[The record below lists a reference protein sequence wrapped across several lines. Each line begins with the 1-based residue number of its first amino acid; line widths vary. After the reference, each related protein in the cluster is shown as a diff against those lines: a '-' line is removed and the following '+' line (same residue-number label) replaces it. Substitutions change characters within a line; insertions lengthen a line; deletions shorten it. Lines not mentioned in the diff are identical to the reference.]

1 MDNVVPGPLRRLRE
15 ADIIDLAGLE
25 SAALGQEYY
34 RIGAVH
40 TTMQQGSQITGI
52 VDVPLSLAN
61 NASGVR
67 LPGTADISDLAHE
80 KAASPTKDVMA
91 AWEVQEV
98 QTTKDVDAQPG
109 RYAVKVEL
117 RDSSKWNA
125 ICTCGRRQAHA
136 PTASSNICPHA
147 AALLYQW
154 LAHPTT
160 FVSPHADSSHTMPS
174 SYAIVPERMAPPK
187 PAGAKDLKRAS
198 LRAPTPHPA
207 DAKDLKRAPQASL
220 RVPTEEVSIVEGEI
234 SELLSQLGL
243 SELRAIAR
251 EYEIS
256 RTGMNKQQLVEAM
269 VEVLKQPEM
278 IRKVVGT
285 LEKPQRQLLAALT
298 LAGGTVTDEELRGL
312 YERFSLGY
320 ANQLQA
326 MLSALRSKCLL
337 FRITCGESS
346 INRDATKEFPAINR
360 GTTQGHM
367 GSLLDV
373 GWYVPSEVRAVL
385 RVTVPITPFEV
396 QNTKAGTDGGGHRQA
411 DAPTASLPP
420 KLEEAKPYSLLNDL
434 LLVARALDGRAEGD
448 GKDRPSI
455 GDVDGGGRVNRTME
469 ARTEAGTDAP
479 PRGREGFETRLV
491 EGPYDGLMLVPP
503 PLDMPSPSLLES
515 LQVVVPR
522 PAAFLLFTFR
532 LLRLVDILYKDDAG
546 TPYLR
551 ILPNAARLL
560 LGPTC
565 TEVAHDLFVRWLTQ
579 PTYAELFELQEE
591 GLRLRCRSGPLGR
604 PALHTGELEMDNSE
618 ARQMLVALLAK
629 VPLNQWINFSAFA
642 RFVYR
647 LNPAFLQR
655 RHNLFSSPPWWLE
668 QEEGRTLHPT
678 QWNDWL
684 RAEGRYIARL
694 LRGPLHWWG
703 ISDVALSNSGQL
715 LAFRLTPLASLLV
728 HGSISAPQAD
738 RPRIIADS
746 ASNRRETTAWLMSSP
761 GGREGFET
769 RLAEG
774 PYDQDAPQMLTLS
787 ENGDILISSSPV
799 EWPLIE
805 LLEDFAEVAGV
816 QAGRLC
822 YRLTAA
828 SLAEALSRGLNPT
841 HLLQL
846 LHQHADAKE
855 LIRAPQAPLRV
866 STPLL
871 TELECRI
878 KNYGRVRLYTDVTLL
893 EVADTLV
900 MRELSATTPLEE
912 QVVRTIHPTLL
923 ILKKQGAERI
933 VQDLKRRGQVP
944 LLHEEEDYG
953 AE

>member
-40 TTMQQGSQITGI
+40 TTMHQGSQITGI
-52 VDVPLSLAN
+52 VDVPLSPAN

-67 LPGTADISDLAHE
+67 LPGSVDISDLAHE
-80 KAASPTKDVMA
+80 KAASPTKEVMA

-117 RDSSKWNA
+117 GDSSKWNA
-125 ICTCGRRQAHA
+125 ICTCNT
-136 PTASSNICPHA
+136 PKASSNICPHA

-160 FVSPHADSSHTMPS
+160 FVSPHADSSHGS
-174 SYAIVPERMAPPK
+174 ASERMAPPN
-187 PAGAKDLKRAS
+187 PAGARERQGGGKLTP
-198 LRAPTPHPA
+198 LRAPTPSP
-207 DAKDLKRAPQASL
+207 ASL
-220 RVPTEEVSIVEGEI
+220 PEEEVSIVQGDI
-234 SELLSQLGL
+234 IELLSQLGL

-251 EYEIS
+251 EYDIT

-320 ANQLQA
+320 PNQLQA

-337 FRITCGESS
+337 FRTPA
-346 INRDATKEFPAINR
+346 INRGDAIKEFPAINR
-360 GTTQGHM
+360 GTTQEHMGLM

-385 RVTVPITPFEV
+385 RVTVPTTPFEV
-396 QNTKAGTDGGGHRQA
+396 QNTKAGNA
-411 DAPTASLPP
+411 EAPN
-420 KLEEAKPYSLLNDL
+420 LEEAKPYSLLNDL

-448 GKDRPSI
+448 RKGRPSI
-455 GDVDGGGRVNRTME
+455 GDVEGGGRVNRTME
-469 ARTEAGTDAP
+469 ARAEARTEASS
-479 PRGREGFETRLV
+479 R
-491 EGPYDGLMLVPP
+491 PYRPYAIPADGLMLVPP

-560 LGPTC
+560 LGPTR

-604 PALHTGELEMDNSE
+604 PALRTGELEMDNSE

-655 RHNLFSSPPWWLE
+655 RHNLFSSPSWWLE

-715 LAFRLTPLASLLV
+715 LAFRLTPLAGLLV

-746 ASNRRETTAWLMSSP
+746 ASNRRETTAWLMSSH
-761 GGREGFET
+761 GGRLLPAPQAGFPS
-769 RLAEG
+769 

-828 SLAEALSRGLNPT
+828 SLAEALSRGLHPT

-846 LHQHADAKE
+846 LHQHADARE
-855 LIRAPQAPLRV
+855 LIDAPQAPLGDTCPPGRV
-866 STPLL
+866 PCLGDRYPTPLL
-871 TELECRI
+871 TQLECRI

-900 MRELSATTPLEE
+900 IRELSATTPLEE

>member
-1 MDNVVPGPLRRLRE
+1 
-15 ADIIDLAGLE
+15 
-25 SAALGQEYY
+25 
-34 RIGAVH
+34 
-40 TTMQQGSQITGI
+40 
-52 VDVPLSLAN
+52 
-61 NASGVR
+61 
-67 LPGTADISDLAHE
+67 LPGE
-80 KAASPTKDVMA
+80 
-91 AWEVQEV
+91 Q
-98 QTTKDVDAQPG
+98 
-109 RYAVKVEL
+109 
-117 RDSSKWNA
+117 
-125 ICTCGRRQAHA
+125 
-136 PTASSNICPHA
+136 
-147 AALLYQW
+147 
-154 LAHPTT
+154 
-160 FVSPHADSSHTMPS
+160 
-174 SYAIVPERMAPPK
+174 
-187 PAGAKDLKRAS
+187 
-198 LRAPTPHPA
+198 
-207 DAKDLKRAPQASL
+207 
-220 RVPTEEVSIVEGEI
+220 VSIVQGDI
-234 SELLSQLGL
+234 TELLSQLGL

-251 EYEIS
+251 EYDIT

-320 ANQLQA
+320 PNQLQA

-337 FRITCGESS
+337 FRT
-346 INRDATKEFPAINR
+346 PAINR
-360 GTTQGHM
+360 GDAKDLKRALQAPLRVPTQEPIGLM

-385 RVTVPITPFEV
+385 RVTVPTTPFEV
-396 QNTKAGTDGGGHRQA
+396 QTTKAGNA
-411 DAPTASLPP
+411 EAP

-448 GKDRPSI
+448 RKGRPSI
-455 GDVDGGGRVNRTME
+455 GDVEGGGRVNRTME
-469 ARTEAGTDAP
+469 ARAEARTEASS
-479 PRGREGFETRLV
+479 R
-491 EGPYDGLMLVPP
+491 PYGLYAIPADGLMLVPP

-604 PALHTGELEMDNSE
+604 PALRTGELEMDNSE

-746 ASNRRETTAWLMSSP
+746 ASNRRETTAWLMSSH

-846 LHQHADAKE
+846 LHQHADA
-855 LIRAPQAPLRV
+855 INRV
-866 STPLL
+866 PTPLL